1 MTETGDIIETID
13 ENGDIIK
20 FTLFD
25 IFDFEGRDY
34 AVLVPVDPEAE
45 KSSED
50 ADIVIMR
57 LITEGEEYSFE
68 VIDDEDEFERVT
80 EYLDAIDEEE

>member
-1 MTETGDIIETID
+1 MTET
-13 ENGDIIK
+13 GDIIK

-34 AVLVPVDPEAE
+34 AVLVPVDPETE
-45 KSSED
+45 KSPED

-80 EYLDAIDEEE
+80 EYLDSIDEDE